1 MLTPVVKG
9 CYGCQ
14 ARSSYNQ
21 DGACKGRKSKLYF
34 TSLLSKYMGN
44 RLCVHLKILRC
55 SYCGSANT
63 DHVAVISCA
72 RPRMFTSDR
81 RRDDLSSVE
90 ENNKR
95 NKHNAEL
102 QQTDPGTKVTG
113 EFSTRGYIIT
123 PKFNMPR
130 VLIVKTIHACDGA
143 QPCCSSFTF
152 AIFCEVP

>member
-1 MLTPVVKG
+1 MHNFEWIQKAILYEYVSPAAESFVPLTVR
-9 CYGCQ
+9 
-14 ARSSYNQ
+14 RSS
-21 DGACKGRKSKLYF
+21 
-34 TSLLSKYMGN
+34 TVWLLK
-44 RLCVHLKILRC
+44 KKQQQK
-55 SYCGSANT
+55 
-63 DHVAVISCA
+63 
-72 RPRMFTSDR
+72 
-81 RRDDLSSVE
+81 
-90 ENNKR
+90 NKQQQQKTK

-130 VLIVKTIHACDGA
+130 VLIVKTIYACDGA